1 MGMQSGFY
9 NVVQEGVYVSEF
21 NEIVWEYKVIKK
33 DFEEHL
39 FLMARD
45 FISERRVP
53 DYPINSIEDV
63 REALEFLSNR

>member
-1 MGMQSGFY
+1 MGIQS
-9 NVVQEGVYVSEF
+9 NQ
-21 NEIVWEYKVIKK
+21 K